1 MTEPLA
7 ADSQQNLRAMDGM
20 ALYRRLLR
28 YVHPYRRF
36 FFIAAL
42 AMAMEAAA
50 DTAFA
55 ALMKPM
61 LDGSFVNRDS
71 NWIQWIPW
79 LIVSLFTLRGLA
91 GFTSGYTMSWIG
103 RRVIKALRDDMFA
116 QLLHLPASFF
126 DQNSSGQLISK
137 FTYDVEQVANATTQA
152 ITVMIRDSLAIIG
165 LLAWMTYISWQL
177 TLAFILV
184 GPFIALVIVYVNRR
198 FRRIGT
204 SIQASMGDVT
214 HVSEESIEGYRVIK
228 AFGGMDY
235 ERERFEQANE
245 RNRQQHMKMVAT
257 KAGSIPIVQLIVGM
271 ALAGI
276 TYLATLE
283 SMMATIS
290 VGSFMSF
297 LVAMIML
304 LTPMKRLTT
313 VNAAIQLG
321 IAAAKSLFDLLDSA
335 TEINNG
341 TQQLSAVHGEVRYES
356 VCFRYHDDGPWL
368 INQVNFTIAPGQT
381 VAFVGPSGSGKT
393 TLTSLLMRFYDCQQ
407 GHIFLDGHDI
417 GDLDLAN
424 LRQHLALV
432 GQDVILFND
441 TVARNIAYGSLA
453 NIGHDAIVKAAT
465 AAHAMEFIEQL
476 PEGLET
482 IVGENGVLL
491 SGGQRQ
497 RLAIARALLKDAP
510 VLILD
515 EATSSLDSESESHI
529 QTALETLMHNRTTLV
544 IAHRLS
550 TIENAGQILFI
561 DNGQILEQGTH
572 AELIA
577 HDGHYAALH
586 RLQFHDIEQ

>member
-1 MTEPLA
+1 MNGAP
-7 ADSQQNLRAMDGM
+7 DPVSGDGRAMDGL
-20 ALYRRLLR
+20 ALYRRLLG
-28 YVHPYRRF
+28 YVRPYRLYF
-36 FFIAAL
+36 VVAAL
-42 AMAMEAAA
+42 GMAIEAGA

-61 LDGSFVNRDS
+61 LDGSFVERDAD
-71 NWIQWIPW
+71 WIDRMPW
-79 LIVSLFTLRGLA
+79 LILGLFAVRGLA
-91 GFTSGYTMSWIG
+91 SFTAGYTMSWIG
-103 RRVIKALRDDMFA
+103 RRVIKTLRDDMFA
-116 QLLHLPASFF
+116 HLLRLPAPFF

-152 ITVMIRDSLAIIG
+152 VTVVIRDSLAIVG
-165 LLAWMTYISWQL
+165 LLGWMTYTSWRL
-177 TLAFILV
+177 TLAFVLI
-184 GPFIALVIVYVNRR
+184 GPFIALIIVYVNRR

-214 HVSEESIEGYRVIK
+214 HVSEETVEGYRVIK

-235 ERERFEQANE
+235 ERERFTRANE

-257 KAGSIPIVQLIVGM
+257 KVGSIPLVQLIVGM

-276 TYLATLE
+276 TYLATLD
-283 SMMATIS
+283 SMLDTIT
-290 VGSFMSF
+290 VGAFMSF

-321 IAAAKSLFDLLDSA
+321 IAAAKSLFDLLDSEPERDDGHRTIERA
-335 TEINNG
+335 RG
-341 TQQLSAVHGEVRYES
+341 DVRYEA
-356 VCFRYHDDGPWL
+356 VRFRYRDDGPWL
-368 INQVNFTIAPGQT
+368 IDGVSFVVEPGQT
-381 VAFVGPSGSGKT
+381 VALVGPSGSGKT
-393 TLTSLLMRFYDCQQ
+393 TLTSLLMRFYDPQE
-407 GHIFLDGHDI
+407 GRILLDGHDI
-417 GDLDLAN
+417 RSLRLEDLR
-424 LRQHLALV
+424 RQLALV

-441 TVARNIAYGSLA
+441 TVARNIAYGALA
-453 NIGHDAIVKAAT
+453 EVDREAIVEAAR

-476 PEGLET
+476 PEGLDT
-482 IVGENGVLL
+482 LVGENGVLL

-529 QTALETLMHNRTTLV
+529 QAALEGLMRDRTTLV

-550 TIENAGQILFI
+550 TIENADRILFI
-561 DNGQILEQGTH
+561 EDGRIVEQGTH
-572 AELIA
+572 DELIA
-577 HDGHYAALH
+577 LDGHYAALH
-586 RLQFHDIEQ
+586 RLQFHDPD

>member
-1 MTEPLA
+1 
-7 ADSQQNLRAMDGM
+7 MDGM

-28 YVHPYRRF
+28 YVRPYRH
-36 FFIAAL
+36 FFIIAAV
-42 AMAMEAAA
+42 AMAAEAAA

-71 NWIQWIPW
+71 HWIQWIPW
-79 LIVSLFTLRGLA
+79 LIVGLFALRGLA
-91 GFTSGYTMSWIG
+91 GFASGYTMSWIG

-116 QLLHLPASFF
+116 HLLRLPAGFF
-126 DQNSSGQLISK
+126 DENSSGQLISK

-177 TLAFILV
+177 TLSFILI
-184 GPFIALVIVYVNRR
+184 GPFIAIVIVYVNRR

-235 ERERFEQANE
+235 ERQRFEQANE

-276 TYLATLE
+276 TYLATLD
-283 SMMATIS
+283 SMLETIT

-335 TEINNG
+335 PEADTG
-341 TQQLSAVHGEVRYES
+341 QQRLAAVHGEVRYES
-356 VCFRYHDDGPWL
+356 VCFRYHSDGPWL
-368 INQVNFTIAPGQT
+368 IDQVCFTIDPGQT

-407 GHIFLDGHDI
+407 GRILLDGHDI
-417 GDLDLAN
+417 RDLDLGN

-453 NIGHDAIVKAAT
+453 RVSHEAIVEAAT
-465 AAHAMEFIEQL
+465 AANAMEFIEQL
-476 PEGLET
+476 PDGLDT

-515 EATSSLDSESESHI
+515 EATSSLDSESENHI
-529 QTALETLMHNRTTLV
+529 QTALETLMRNRTTLV

-550 TIENAGQILFI
+550 TIENADQILFI
-561 DNGQILEQGTH
+561 DNGHILEQGTH

-577 HDGHYAALH
+577 RDGHYAALH